1 MFEFRNF
8 CIFKF
13 KNINLELKMIRFTA
27 KEIIESLNNI
37 DEEVSDVVLKL
48 MMKKKKVMKTV
59 KSIVKTLEMI

>member
-1 MFEFRNF
+1 
-8 CIFKF
+8 
-13 KNINLELKMIRFTA
+13 MIRFTA